1 MNTRVRT
8 LIGALLLIF
17 ALSIATAS
25 ESPPKRVLILH
36 SFGPDFGD
44 LYSKDLRAA
53 LERELPGQLELYEQW
68 LISARCPSPRE
79 DSAFVDYLRAL
90 FADHPLDLI
99 ITLGAPAANF
109 LQQHH
114 QSLFTHTPELL
125 ADVEQRRVASQQS
138 QEAVVAI
145 SFDVAGVVEN
155 ILRVRPQT
163 KHLFVVIGN
172 SPNEKYWVDQ
182 LRAALQPFS
191 DRFTSS
197 FLNDIPFDE
206 LLKRAGSLPV
216 DSAIF
221 YVLLSPTVS
230 GIPADEDAALA
241 RLHAAANAPIF
252 SYTDAY
258 LGKGIVGGPLVS
270 GEGHVRDMTN
280 AAVRILRGEA
290 ASTIK
295 TPVRTFGVP
304 EYDWRELQRWHISES
319 TLPPGSVIRFIEKT
333 VWAQYRWL
341 IWAVTLLVLLQSL
354 LIFDLLREHRRRHE
368 AEAVSRQRLA
378 ELARVNRIATVGEL
392 SASIA
397 HELGQPLG
405 AILRNSEA
413 AAVILDSETPD
424 LAELREIVHDIKRDD
439 HRAGDVIARLRRLLT
454 KAPMDGR
461 DIEDQDVDLNDAV
474 REVVGFLASLA
485 TGYQIFLSTS
495 LIQPS
500 PQVLCDR
507 VQLQQVVLNMILN
520 AIDAIGHMKGSPRT
534 IVARTALQDDRFAE
548 VSIEDSGPG
557 LPAGKE
563 QEIFE
568 PFFTTKEAG
577 MGVGLSIA
585 RTIVENSGGKIVA
598 ANREPRGAVFRFTLP
613 LSKPKHSRHFRTG
626 TQGSSPA
633 TASAS

>member
-1 MNTRVRT
+1 MNTRVRI
-8 LIGALLLIF
+8 LISALLLIF
-17 ALSIATAS
+17 SLSIATANDS
-25 ESPPKRVLILH
+25 SPKRVLILH

-53 LERELPGQLELYEQW
+53 LDRELPGQLELYEQW
-68 LISARCPSPRE
+68 LVSARFPTPRE

-109 LQQHH
+109 LQTHH
-114 QSLFTHTPELL
+114 QSLFTNTPELL
-125 ADVEQRRVASQQS
+125 GDVEQRRVAPVSSQQP

-145 SFDVAGVVEN
+145 SLNVAAVIEN

-172 SPNEKYWVDQ
+172 SPNEKYWVGQFRD
-182 LRAALQPFS
+182 ALQPFS

-197 FLNDIPFDE
+197 FLNDLPFDE
-206 LLKRAGSLPV
+206 LLKRAGSLPSA
-216 DSAIF
+216 SAIF

-230 GIPADEDAALA
+230 GIPADENAALA
-241 RLHAAANAPIF
+241 QLHAAANAPIF
-252 SYTDAY
+252 SYTDVY

-270 GEGHVRDMTN
+270 GEGHVKDM
-280 AAVRILRGEA
+280 ADVAVRILRGEA

-295 TPVRTFGVP
+295 TPARSLGRP
-304 EYDWRELQRWHISES
+304 QYDWRELQRWHIDRSA
-319 TLPPGSVIRFIEKT
+319 LPAGSVIRFVEKT
-333 VWAQYRWL
+333 VWEQYRWL
-341 IWAVTLLVLLQSL
+341 IWAVILVVLLQSL
-354 LIFDLLREHRRRHE
+354 LIFDLLHERRRRHA
-368 AEAVSRQRLA
+368 AETVSRQRLA

-424 LAELREIVHDIKRDD
+424 LAELREIVNDIQRDD

-454 KAPMDGR
+454 KAPMEG
-461 DIEDQDVDLNDAV
+461 QDVDLNDAV
-474 REVVGFLASLA
+474 REVVGFLGSLA

-500 PQVLCDR
+500 PQVRCDR
-507 VQLQQVVLNMILN
+507 VQLQQVILNTVIN
-520 AIDAIGHMKGSPRT
+520 AIDAMAHMKGSPRT
-534 IVARTALQDDRFAE
+534 IVARTAVLDDRFAE

-557 LPAGKE
+557 LPRGKE

-585 RTIVENSGGKIVA
+585 RTIIENIGGKIVA
-598 ANREPRGAVFRFTLP
+598 ANREPQGAVFRFTLP
-613 LSKPKHSRHFRTG
+613 LSKPKHSHHFRTG
-626 TQGSSPA
+626 T
-633 TASAS
+633 